1 MILAFDVGN
10 TFAKWGFIQAGKVVA
25 GGRVLHRERGLA
37 AALDPLSLDRRPDMI
52 VAVNVAGP
60 AANEAL
66 KAWAQARYAR
76 PIRTIG
82 SQDQHPALRSRYSEA
97 SRLGA
102 DRWAGAVGGFLAYGA
117 CLVADLGTA
126 ATVDWVDAGGTHRG
140 GYIVPGI
147 DAMRAALADG
157 THAVQVDDLEVAPG
171 VWGTDTGTAV
181 AAGTRRALAA
191 LIEST
196 VREHASAGGTLV
208 LTGGDAERIAPWLGC
223 RHHIDHALVLRGA
236 AALAGVPHRSDS

>member
-10 TFAKWGFIQAGKVVA
+10 TFVKWGFIQADEVVA
-25 GGRVLHRERGLA
+25 SGRALHRDLGLA
-37 AALDPLSLDRRPDMI
+37 VALGSLSLDRRPDEI

-60 AANEAL
+60 AAADAL
-66 KAWAQARYAR
+66 ERWAEARYEHA
-76 PIRTIG
+76 IRFIDSRDG
-82 SQDQHPALRSRYSEA
+82 HPALRSRYSA
-97 SRLGA
+97 AGRLGA
-102 DRWAGAVGGFLAYGA
+102 DRWAAVVGGFVAYGA
-117 CLVADLGTA
+117 CIVADLGTA

-147 DAMRAALADG
+147 DAMRGALAAD
-157 THAVQVDDLEVAPG
+157 THAVQVDDLDVAPG
-171 VWGTDTGTAV
+171 SWGVDTGSAV

-196 VREHASAGGTLV
+196 VDEPEAAGAMLV

-223 RHHIDHALVLRGA
+223 RNRVDHALVLRGA
-236 AALAGVPHRSDS
+236 VALAALTKRADA